1 MYNSV
6 TGEYKTL
13 NVQSVYK
20 DMYAQMRALIAM
32 IEDDAPENPDIDAVM
47 SAFNIALTA
56 VRAIREKKT
65 LEVKNTFQIEKKF
78 VRFTGGRNISDAER
92 YNPA

>member
-32 IEDDAPENPDIDAVM
+32 IEDDAPANPDIDAVM

-78 VRFTGGRNISDAER
+78 VRFSLM
-92 YNPA
+92 P